1 MNKRSCDN
9 RHTVCKIQTEYILKT
24 PIDDI
29 GIDFIESYII
39 LLTINNTNYCLT
51 RYNNETS
58 QILIISALLKISN
71 KYIFPTQN
79 MITLISQIDQL
90 NLEKIIQNF
99 QKLDKTYCDR
109 LFSEKNGKT
118 LYGSI
123 THFIGIINNTKI
135 KLLEYVID
143 NISYQTFI
151 DNISTCRN
159 IPQEY
164 DIALIKFITKMIELK
179 ELKISK
185 NLIDFLILKP
195 SILEKFYE
203 KIIINSDILF
213 KKDVLDRTISLLD
226 KKLLIKIL
234 NNNNDNKIEIDDST
248 IKNLVS
254 KSYIRENIGASNNKL
269 IAELIDILIEYN
281 LKVNKNL
288 IIMMLEKG
296 CYINNLEQ
304 YEIVIDNDILEK
316 CAEYSYYPY
325 QYDFIPSNK
334 IMIIECSKVGN
345 LEKIKELK
353 EKGGILDIECL
364 KQACNLRKNGK
375 VIKYLI
381 NQCKLK
387 PNDEC
392 LTCFQ
397 EINYIEAFDTLLKS
411 YCDSMLTI
419 KNEKD
424 DKNDKDIKNNDNN
437 LILNDSILT
446 SITPKDFIINTEL
459 EYELKTKI
467 KKLLN
472 YKKKTIKYNELN
484 KIMIKYLIDNK
495 LIIGFYFIINEELSL
510 IIKLTKGTIFHI
522 DELQHMLPY
531 FIDNI

>member
-1 MNKRSCDN
+1 MNRRSCDN
-9 RHTVCKIQTEYILKT
+9 RHTVCKVQTEYILKT
-24 PIDDI
+24 PINDI

-39 LLTINNTNYCLT
+39 LLTINNSHYCLT

-58 QILIISALLKISN
+58 QILIINALLKISS
-71 KYIFPTQN
+71 KYIFPTQS

-90 NLEKIIQNF
+90 NLENMIQNF
-99 QKLDKTYCDR
+99 QKLDKTYCER
-109 LFSEKNGKT
+109 LFNEKNGKT

-123 THFIGIINNTKI
+123 THFFGALNNTKV

-143 NISYQTFI
+143 NISYESFI
-151 DNISTCRN
+151 NNISICRH

-164 DIALIKFITKMIELK
+164 DVAIIKFINKMIELK
-179 ELKISK
+179 ELKINK

-195 SILEKFYE
+195 NILEKFYE
-203 KIIINSDILF
+203 KIIVNSDANF
-213 KKDVLDRTISLLD
+213 KKDVLDKTISLLD

-234 NNNNDNKIEIDDST
+234 NNNNDNKIEIDDYT
-248 IKNLVS
+248 IKNLIS

-269 IAELIDILIEYN
+269 IAEIIDILIEYN
-281 LKVNKNL
+281 LKVNNNL
-288 IIMMLEKG
+288 VKILLEKG
-296 CYINNLEQ
+296 CYINNLEKHG
-304 YEIVIDNDILEK
+304 IIIDNDILEK
-316 CAEYSYYPY
+316 CAEFSYYPY
-325 QYDFIPSNK
+325 QFDFTPSNK

-345 LEKIKELK
+345 LEKVKELK

-364 KQACNLRKNGK
+364 KQACNLKKNGK

-392 LTCFQ
+392 LSCFQ

-411 YCDSMLTI
+411 YCDNLLTI
-419 KNEKD
+419 KNDKDDKD
-424 DKNDKDIKNNDNN
+424 DKNIENNGNN

-446 SITPKDFIINTEL
+446 SITPKDIIINTEL

-495 LIIGFYFIINEELSL
+495 LIIGLYFIINEELSL
-510 IIKLTKGTIFHI
+510 IIKLIKGTIFHI
-522 DELQHMLPY
+522 DELQNMLPY